1 MYIKLPDNNDSG
13 FIIILKLWCA
23 VFLLL
28 LVTGEVV
35 SDNDLMAI
43 SAALFAVT
51 FIVLVILS
59 PKIIEKSVVGR
70 RAEKRRLCPTR

>member
-1 MYIKLPDNNDSG
+1 MDIKLPDNNDSG
-13 FIIILKLWCA
+13 FIIILKLCCA

-28 LVTGEVV
+28 LVTGEVF

-59 PKIIEKSVVGR
+59 PKIEKSVVGR